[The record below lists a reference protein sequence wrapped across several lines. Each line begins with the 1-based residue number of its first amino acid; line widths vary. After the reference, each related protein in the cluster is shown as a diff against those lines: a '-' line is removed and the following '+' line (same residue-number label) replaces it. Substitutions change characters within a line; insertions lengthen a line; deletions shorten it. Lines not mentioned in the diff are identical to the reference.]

1 MAADMHF
8 GLLSGR
14 DHAAR
19 MVEEI
24 NALRPDL
31 VLFPGDLIDDAIGPY
46 EDQGIPAVL
55 QGIDAPLGVYA
66 TLGNH
71 DKDEGPPQRV
81 IDAIERAGITVL
93 RDEVATVADAFALV
107 GRKDRSEPDRL
118 PVAELTARADRSK
131 PLILLDHQPYELQ
144 AAQEAGVDLSV
155 SGHTHRGQVA
165 PGHLITQRLYEL
177 DWGYLRKGSL
187 HAIVTSGYG
196 FWGPPIRI
204 GSRAEI
210 VRIEAT
216 FGTVDPQESNDTRRD

>member
-1 MAADMHF
+1 MFVLIGIAFLLLYAALVYYI
-8 GLLSGR
+8 GWSGWR
-14 DHAAR
+14 WIGPKASKTLKMLYIAA
-19 MVEEI
+19 I
-24 NALRPDL
+24 L
-31 VLFPGDLIDDAIGPY
+31 VLALSFFLG
-46 EDQGIPAVL
+46 QGFENVVL
-55 QGIDAPLGVYA
+55 RIVGAYWMALFSLLLMVLPLTQA
-66 TLGNH
+66 
-71 DKDEGPPQRV
+71 
-81 IDAIERAGITVL
+81 TVL
-93 RDEVATVADAFALV
+93 LLRLTRLPRHRVEKVSGAVALV

-118 PVAELTARADRSK
+118 PVAQLTERADRSK

-155 SGHTHRGQVA
+155 SRHTHRGQVA

-216 FGTVDPQESNDTRRD
+216 FGTADTQE